1 LLDIWNM
8 LEKMNVTI
16 SDMDKNAS
24 SRLVGLEKKVACLEE
39 SVSKKF
45 EAVET
50 DLRVLK
56 ESQPPVVSNEAA
68 TSNNNDEYEANSN
81 QCVSSCQFLILHV
94 LHFGFEFCL
103 Y

>member
-1 LLDIWNM
+1 MLDIWNM

-24 SRLVGLEKKVACLEE
+24 RRLDGLEKKVACLEE

-81 QCVSSCQFLILHV
+81 QPVSRCQFLILHV
-94 LHFGFEFCL
+94 LHF
-103 Y
+103 